1 MEDEVEV
8 RAPMEYKYER
18 LIEPERRPRG
28 RPRKVTRSSIKQE
41 ENEIVE
47 GILNLDIEN
56 AMRQSMLEFQEEE
69 SRKHKEEQEKIEK
82 EREKRLE
89 TLSKF
94 SNIRHQMKRVG
105 AFDKDIQELNLL
117 LGPLIEQYS
126 ENTNQVFTFDK
137 NTYDMIMK
145 NIKSIRLKKEEIEL
159 LVSILRSE

>member
-1 MEDEVEV
+1 M
-8 RAPMEYKYER
+8 MN
-18 LIEPERRPRG
+18 
-28 RPRKVTRSSIKQE
+28 IKEE
-41 ENEIVE
+41 ENEITE

-69 SRKHKEEQEKIEK
+69 NRKRLKEEE
-82 EREKRLE
+82 EREKRLD

-117 LGPLIEQYS
+117 FGPLIEQYS

-145 NIKSIRLKKEEIEL
+145 NVRSIRLKKEELEL
-159 LVSILRSE
+159 IYSMIQEE